1 VTTLAAPGAPARL
14 PYAGRSM
21 PVRAILL
28 AALALAAAALGGCG
42 EQRPGGGA
50 APRTAP
56 TPVGAPTTTIG
67 AAVAT
72 TAVSLV
78 DYRLQP
84 PDPRVPRHGA
94 IAFVATND
102 GQTRHALSVDGPAGE
117 ISSVALRP
125 GERTTIEVRLPRG
138 TYKWYCPIAD
148 HERRGMVGR
157 VRVAE

>member
-1 VTTLAAPGAPARL
+1 
-14 PYAGRSM
+14 M
-21 PVRAILL
+21 PPC
-28 AALALAAAALGGCG
+28 ALALAALAVLAPALGGCG
-42 EQRPGGGA
+42 EDRQAGRGTV
-50 APRTAP
+50 RTSP
-56 TPVGAPTTTIG
+56 TPVGAPATTIG

-72 TAVSLV
+72 IAVSLV

-84 PDPRVPRHGA
+84 LNPRVARHGV
-94 IAFVATND
+94 IAVVATND

-117 ISSVALRP
+117 VRSVVLRP

-157 VRVAE
+157 VRVEE